1 MFRENAIYL
10 ITRVYYKINRY
21 LTKELVANNITG
33 LAPSHGEIIGA
44 LWIKGR
50 LQMKELAEFIDKD
63 KSTVTALVSKLLK
76 LGFVKKEKDTD
87 DNRISFIS
95 LTEKG
100 KGLNP
105 VIDDISNEL
114 DMKAYFGLSEKE
126 KKQLVKLLI
135 KMFNNI
141 SY

>member
-21 LTKELVANNITG
+21 LTKELVTNSIAG

-44 LWIKGR
+44 LWIRGR

-63 KSTVTALVSKLLK
+63 KSTITALVNKLLK
-76 LGFVKKEKDTD
+76 LDYVEKEKDAD
-87 DNRISFIS
+87 DNRISYIS

-100 KGLNP
+100 KNLNP
-105 VIDDISNEL
+105 VIDDV
-114 DMKAYFGLSEKE
+114 AR
-126 KKQLVKLLI
+126 
-135 KMFNNI
+135 
-141 SY
+141 